1 MLDPATALSDSVD
14 SSDLHRRE
22 GNDSPQRIAQ
32 CIFGA
37 IKLVTHLQVH
47 PESRGRTEVA
57 GETHG
62 SVGRDPPLPMDD
74 FIDTT
79 GRNTDRDGE
88 LVLRNSEPLDEVFH
102 EDFARVNRSNFS
114 GSQRSQPLLD
124 QLRPGLY
131 PSRLRLPRA
140 ARIRPN
146 KRADTIALHRKIR

>member
-1 MLDPATALSDSVD
+1 MRDPATALSDSVD

-37 IKLVTHLQVH
+37 IKLITHLQVH
-47 PESRGRTEVA
+47 PESWGGAKVA

-124 QLRPGLY
+124 QLRP
-131 PSRLRLPRA
+131 
-140 ARIRPN
+140 
-146 KRADTIALHRKIR
+146 T

>member
-37 IKLVTHLQVH
+37 IKLITHLQVH
-47 PESRGRTEVA
+47 PESWGGAKVA

-62 SVGRDPPLPMDD
+62 SIRRDPALPMDD
-74 FIDTT
+74 LIDTT
-79 GRNTDRDGE
+79 GRNIDSDGK
-88 LVLRNSEPLDEVFH
+88 LMLRNSKTLDEVLH
-102 EDFARVNRSNFS
+102 EDFTRVNRSNFS

-124 QLRPGLY
+124 QRRP
-131 PSRLRLPRA
+131 
-140 ARIRPN
+140 
-146 KRADTIALHRKIR
+146 T